1 MLTVIHGN
9 DTALSRKFLLEQK
22 QKYLDGFS
30 FEGEK
35 VTITDLTQ
43 ILEGGALF
51 SESKTIFIEQLI
63 TKQKK
68 NASYKE
74 IMSYLEQQAH
84 EHELFLWEAK
94 ELERGI
100 LFTLK
105 TANVRAFKL
114 PQSLF
119 LLLDSL
125 QPGNGKKL
133 VSLFHETIE
142 TTEVEMVFFMLV
154 RQVRILLALSAS
166 LREAEQ
172 RSNPPHEIAAL
183 PSVTRNDD
191 ISIDEIKKMQ
201 AWQMGKLQKQADNF
215 GQEALM
221 ELHTKLFEI
230 ERKQKTGL
238 LASPLVSTVDFLLL
252 EV

>member
-22 QKYLDGFS
+22 QKYPDSFS

-35 VTITDLTQ
+35 VTMTDLTQ

-51 SESKTIFIEQLI
+51 TESKTIFIEQLI

-74 IMSYLEQQAH
+74 IMLYLEQQAH

-94 ELERGI
+94 ELERGV

-154 RQVRILLALSAS
+154 RQVRILLALTEKS
-166 LREAEQ
+166 EE
-172 RSNPPHEIAAL
+172 
-183 PSVTRNDD
+183 T
-191 ISIDEIKKMQ
+191 IDEVKKMQ
-201 AWQMGKLQKQADNF
+201 SWQMGKLQKQADSF
-215 GQEALM
+215 GQEALNK
-221 ELHTKLFEI
+221 LYTKLFEI
-230 ERKQKTGL
+230 ERKQKTGQ
-238 LASPLVSTVDFLLL
+238 LASPLVATVDFFLI